1 MKRICLFLFGGFVL
15 FSSVIPPGHASEQ
28 KLPEIHGKEIVATV
42 NNEPITLEEFSRSL
56 ADIKHAS
63 MEEGAKAAAIDYKG
77 ILNRLIDEKLFLQEA
92 RNIGIDKLPEVTM
105 SIDENAKKTL
115 AKMLV
120 RERLQD
126 VEVDMDEVNKRFNEM
141 TREYKITAVVLEKE
155 DDAKQM
161 EEEIASDASFD
172 DAVKKA
178 VDGGKTVDYVEGKYL
193 KERDLWPEVSG
204 VLSSMEA
211 GAVSPAVKFDKGF
224 VIVRLEDV
232 RYPDDPQ
239 VRERIINALVKDQR
253 EIVLDEYTKSL
264 IKRYVTIDKDLLE
277 DIDFDISVEEFNKL
291 LKDTRI
297 LARVREG
304 DPVTVKEFSEA
315 FQKKYYHGVEDKIM
329 RKLLNAEKEG
339 VLEGL
344 LQKRVL
350 VMEAK
355 KQGIDKTEEYRNRI
369 EQFNKTIIFEQ
380 FMNKVVST
388 DIRLTEDELRTYYN
402 EHPDLYTT
410 PEMLRVDSVVFDT
423 KEAAESA
430 IHTLSTGTEFKWLKE
445 NASGQVN
452 NDAKGVL
459 NFGGSVLSVKLL
471 PEGAQKVLSGV
482 GTGDFRLFADP
493 DGYFYV
499 LYAEKVYPSS
509 VAPYQD
515 VKNSILK
522 DLYNTKVKESMKV
535 WSDKLK
541 EHYPV
546 EIYMTEF

>member
-15 FSSVIPPGHASEQ
+15 FSSVIPSGHASEQ

-56 ADIKHAS
+56 AEIQHAS
-63 MEEGAKAAAIDYKG
+63 MEAGAKAAAIDYRG
-77 ILNRLIDEKLFLQEA
+77 ILNRLIDEKLFLLEA
-92 RNIGIDKLPEVTM
+92 RNIGIDRLPEVTM

-120 RERLQD
+120 RERLKE
-126 VEVDMDEVNKRFNEM
+126 VKVDMDEVNRRFNEI

-161 EEEIASDASFD
+161 EEEIASGASFD
-172 DAVKKA
+172 DVVKKA

-239 VRERIINALVKDQR
+239 VRERIINALAKDQR
-253 EIVLDEYTKSL
+253 EIALDEYTTSL
-264 IKRYVTIDKDLLE
+264 IKKYVTIDKDLLE
-277 DIDFDISVEEFNKL
+277 NIDFDISIEEFHKL

-297 LARVREG
+297 LARVRG
-304 DPVTVKEFSEA
+304 GNPVTVKEFSEA
-315 FQKKYYHGVEDKIM
+315 FQNKYYHGVEDKIK
-329 RKLLNAEKEG
+329 RKLLNAEKEN

-350 VMEAK
+350 VLEAK

-380 FMNKVVST
+380 FMNKVVSP
-388 DIRLTEDELRTYYN
+388 DIRLTEDELRKYYN
-402 EHPDLYTT
+402 EHPDSYTT
-410 PEMLRVDSVVFDT
+410 PEMMRIDSVVFDT

-430 IHTLSTGTEFKWLKE
+430 IHTLNTGTEFDWLKE
-445 NASGQVN
+445 NAAGQVN

-482 GTGDFRLFADP
+482 RTGDFRLFADP

-499 LYAEKVYPSS
+499 LYAEKVYPQS

-522 DLYNTKVKESMKV
+522 DLYNRKVKESMKI
-535 WSDKLK
+535 WSEKLK

-546 EIYMTEF
+546 KIYMTEF